1 MVTISSIG
9 LPAIKNDLCVCL
21 FDDHIGG
28 HFLLFLAA
36 AAAAIGGNE
45 ASIMRKCADCAA
57 QSVVDEPQI
66 VVVGKNNV

>member
-1 MVTISSIG
+1 MITLEGIS
-9 LPAIKNDLCVCL
+9 
-21 FDDHIGG
+21 F
-28 HFLLFLAA
+28 FFLAA

>member
-1 MVTISSIG
+1 MICVSVFSMITLEGIS
-9 LPAIKNDLCVCL
+9 
-21 FDDHIGG
+21 F
-28 HFLLFLAA
+28 FFLAA